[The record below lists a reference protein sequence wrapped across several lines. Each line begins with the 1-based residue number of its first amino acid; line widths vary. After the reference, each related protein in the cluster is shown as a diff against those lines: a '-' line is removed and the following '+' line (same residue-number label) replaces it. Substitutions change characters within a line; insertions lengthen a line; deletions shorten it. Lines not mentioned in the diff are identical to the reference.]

1 MSGAIAITIDHLAL
15 PGVAAGDVPRV
26 VAAMEAEFSARFE
39 PARVTGT
46 RIDRLAIAPPAGTAP
61 EALGRMLGEQLARQ
75 LHGER
80 P

>member
-1 MSGAIAITIDHLAL
+1 MSIAITIDDLAL

-26 VAAMEAEFSARFE
+26 IAAMEAEFSARFD
-39 PARVTGT
+39 PARVAAT

-61 EALGRMLGEQLARQ
+61 EALGRMLGAELARQ
-75 LHGER
+75 LHGGR